1 MSESE
6 NWPNDDETD
15 SQSPHS
21 PSSHSEESQPATPAP
36 RSRLRPAGKQPASL
50 PYAER
55 VSETSDEDDLTI
67 PYNIQWK
74 LSINR
79 RRRGGCSELGVVTPV
94 RIFWQDVLE
103 AKLDKAVKK
112 MKKSCEASSTEI
124 RLTTTH
130 HGTPPVDLSFD
141 ELNID
146 WQAVDKQRRAWN
158 TLPVSRK
165 KHNVITIS
173 ITFEYT
179 FVGTDKKPSASASAA
194 QLHNIQARF
203 GDGTTMT
210 RSVAV
215 SKAYN
220 LMRCPG
226 PPCKNGDHCWQY
238 EGRHIRLF
246 AHHIDILADH
256 LHAGRTL
263 NGHHDVPETFR
274 RLVLAD
280 ERQQEE
286 REEKQRQNDRRRKR
300 KRRDSDSISTS
311 ICHPDQCPFGGRPST
326 PEVIFPTSP
335 LTALGDPR
343 RGLLKAY
350 DVWQICQASDDEK
363 ESYKRIQN
371 LNLERKYDLEMIVSN
386 KQRVFQYYLENDVP
400 EGVAWHYVCDIK
412 AFYKLRKEEHAKN
425 V

>member
-1 MSESE
+1 M
-6 NWPNDDETD
+6 
-15 SQSPHS
+15 
-21 PSSHSEESQPATPAP
+21 
-36 RSRLRPAGKQPASL
+36 
-50 PYAER
+50 
-55 VSETSDEDDLTI
+55 
-67 PYNIQWK
+67 
-74 LSINR
+74 
-79 RRRGGCSELGVVTPV
+79 

-146 WQAVDKQRRAWN
+146 WRAVDKQRRAWN

-179 FVGTDKKPSASASAA
+179 VVGTDKKPSASASAA

-246 AHHIDILADH
+246 SHHIDVLADH
-256 LHAGRTL
+256 LNAGRTL

-280 ERQQEE
+280 ERQQED

-300 KRRDSDSISTS
+300 KRPDSDSISTS

-335 LTALGDPR
+335 LIALGEPR

-371 LNLERKYDLEMIVSN
+371 LNLERKYDLEMIASN

-425 V
+425 VGSASQGRYALVALSASLYWGLLGGVLLYSIGICMQRGQVMTDDGAQWCCGTYRTRSFFPFLLRFLFVFILGLLHYRTVPF